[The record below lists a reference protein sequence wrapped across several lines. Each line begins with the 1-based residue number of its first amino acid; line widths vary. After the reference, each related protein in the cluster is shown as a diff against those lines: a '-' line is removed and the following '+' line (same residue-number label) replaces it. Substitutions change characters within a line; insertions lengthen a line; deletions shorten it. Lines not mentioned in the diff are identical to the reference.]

1 MSFCQHR
8 FKSIDLIQC
17 KYIRLNLIDAL
28 QHIHKPSTS
37 LKPFCIQPVCRPH
50 LMQYSIPAN
59 FHAILYYCN
68 SSLYRNFIKQNI
80 TSYPAGTFGIGA
92 KRLSLFHNPRH
103 KKVFGYNPEMSN
115 AQRIRVIAQYKKI
128 RIAVTGN
135 PLNESFIGPVGNF
148 MSRQTAFAFQFIFIA
163 ALWAVK
169 ICHGLIIWTMIQF
182 RMAASRTVHMCLYP
196 GFCQNPNAL

>member
-1 MSFCQHR
+1 MLIASMSFCQHR

-28 QHIHKPSTS
+28 QHIHKPSTG

-80 TSYPAGTFGIGA
+80 TPTQPARLALVPRGFLFSTIRGT
-92 KRLSLFHNPRH
+92 
-103 KKVFGYNPEMSN
+103 KKCLG
-115 AQRIRVIAQYKKI
+115 
-128 RIAVTGN
+128 T
-135 PLNESFIGPVGNF
+135 
-148 MSRQTAFAFQFIFIA
+148 
-163 ALWAVK
+163 
-169 ICHGLIIWTMIQF
+169 IQK
-182 RMAASRTVHMCLYP
+182 
-196 GFCQNPNAL
+196 